1 MQELISYRNLTI
13 HYGQHTAVQD
23 ISFDVEKGKTLC
35 IVGESGS
42 GKSTLIKAAMD
53 LLGQEGTVD
62 RGNIFFH
69 GEDLLCMPKAKR
81 QKLYGRNIGM
91 IFQDAAAS
99 LCSIRTIG
107 SQIYEAVAAHMQASK
122 ADVKMKA
129 LALFAKIGFEDGK
142 RVWNSYPFELSG
154 GMNQRAAVAAA
165 MMMKPEL
172 LLADE
177 PTSALDVCAQKQVLD
192 EIKELQKEYCVA
204 VIIVTHDMGVVEYMA
219 DDVLVMH
226 EGCAAEYG
234 PVRQVLDHPVS
245 NYTKK
250 MLAAVPRLRR

>member
-1 MQELISYRNLTI
+1 MQGLISYRNLTI
-13 HYGQHTAVQD
+13 QYGQQTAVQD
-23 ISFDVEKGKTLC
+23 ISFGVEKGKTLC

-42 GKSTLIKAAMD
+42 GKSTLIRAAVD
-53 LLGQEGTVD
+53 LLGQEGTAD
-62 RGNIFFH
+62 KGNIFFH
-69 GEDLLCMPKAKR
+69 GGDLLCMSKAKR

-107 SQIYEAVAAHMQASK
+107 SQIYEAAAAHMQASK
-122 ADVKMKA
+122 VDVKMKA
-129 LALFAKIGFEDGK
+129 LALFDEIGFEDGK
-142 RVWNSYPFELSG
+142 RVWDSYPFEMSG

-165 MMMKPEL
+165 MLMKPEL

-177 PTSALDVCAQKQVLD
+177 PTSALDVCAQKMVLD
-192 EIKELQKEYCVA
+192 EIKQLQKECSAA

-226 EGCAAEYG
+226 EGRAAEYG
-234 PVRQVLDHPVS
+234 SVRQVLEHPAS
-245 NYTKK
+245 DYTKK
-250 MLAAVPRLRR
+250 LLAAMPRLRR